1 MKKNIIGVIPPIIT
15 PVDEQER
22 VDEKGL
28 RRLIQHC
35 VEHKI
40 HGIFIAG
47 SNGECMALT
56 QKERDRAIKIAIEEC
71 GDKTPLI
78 AGCMDSS
85 TQRVIEN
92 IKRFEAMGGKTA
104 VVTPVFYSRH
114 ASQKET
120 VRHFEEISR
129 NTEADL
135 MIYNIPMF
143 TGLNLL
149 PETVFEIAKI
159 DKVIGIKDT
168 SGNYPQFIRL
178 LEHFRGTDFLVHQGS
193 TSLAVPSML
202 MGADGYVPSLAP
214 LFPEVHRKVYE
225 YGKAGNIEQAVKW
238 GEILDGVCRLYPMA
252 KSQTSSTKYAMSKL
266 GFLDWRVIRPTEPIT
281 AEEMAKID
289 AHIEKYR
296 EYAAIPE

>member
-35 VEHKI
+35 VEHQI

-92 IKRFEAMGGKTA
+92 IKRFEAMGGKPA

-225 YGKAGNIEQAVKW
+225 YGRAGNIEQAVKW